1 MKEILMLTIS
11 VLLIILM
18 IFLQLRRL
26 KINHPDA
33 ELLVGLLNRL
43 CSNSDPLGSEKTG
56 KNKKKE
62 RTLHHGKQKARSVHM
77 RP

>member
-1 MKEILMLTIS
+1 MLTIS

-26 KINHPDA
+26 KINHPNA
-33 ELLVGLLNRL
+33 ELLVGLLNRFS
-43 CSNSDPLGSEKTG
+43 SNSEALASEKTG
-56 KNKKKE
+56 KNKKNE
-62 RTLHHGKQKARSVHM
+62 RTLHHGKEKARSVHM